1 MSVSTPAFET
11 ASASLSAAALASVQ
25 GKVAFAFHS
34 VIEMDLPG
42 PVGAERSDSMIDA
55 KSASVDS
62 FVRAGD
68 IEECRRRDRWIS

>member
-11 ASASLSAAALASVQ
+11 ASASLSAAALASVPS
-25 GKVAFAFHS
+25 KIAFTFHA
-34 VIEMDLPG
+34 VIRMDSPG

-55 KSASVDS
+55 KSTSVRS

-68 IEECRRRDRWIS
+68 IEECRRRNRWIS